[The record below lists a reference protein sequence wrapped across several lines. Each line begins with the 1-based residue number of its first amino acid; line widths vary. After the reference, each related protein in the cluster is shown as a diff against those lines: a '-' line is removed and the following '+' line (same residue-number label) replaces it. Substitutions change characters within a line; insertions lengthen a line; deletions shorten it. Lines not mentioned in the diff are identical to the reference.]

1 LPVRATGYDMTNGTL
16 NLRLR
21 TIAITGGAGALGTAT
36 ATLLSRAG
44 ARVVLVDNDAERLAN
59 AAKRLGPSTQ
69 VAVSGLE
76 SVDACRSAFAAAGP
90 LDGLVHFAGVY
101 QADQLDH
108 TLVEVW
114 NGVIFANLTTAA
126 NVGAA
131 FASARRSDR
140 RTSLIF
146 VSSLAA
152 TSGSLSAAKAGLIG
166 LTRSLARRLA
176 PESLVNCI
184 APGLVH
190 SPMAAAA
197 IKTQGAAML
206 ARVPLQRFALADEI
220 AGPVAFLMSDLA
232 SYITGQ
238 TLRIDGGATMG

>member
-1 LPVRATGYDMTNGTL
+1 MTNGTL

-59 AAKRLGPSTQ
+59 TAKRLGPSTQ
-69 VAVSGLE
+69 VALSGLE

-114 NGVIFANLTTAA
+114 NRVIFASLTTAA

-140 RTSLIF
+140 RTSLVF

-152 TSGSLSAAKAGLIG
+152 TSGSLTHTSYSAAKAGLIG